1 MSIYADI
8 ILDHY
13 QNPRNNTLLTSEVS
27 KLDIKSID
35 VHNPLCGDKLHM
47 ELREEDGVIREI
59 GFTGEGCAI
68 SIASASML
76 IEHAKGKTKKEL
88 LEISVDDVLGLLNI
102 ELTPNRMKCALLSWE
117 GLRKLLI

>member
-1 MSIYADI
+1 MSIYADL

-13 QNPRNNTLLTSEVS
+13 QYPRNNTLVKGATSKVD
-27 KLDIKSID
+27 LD
-35 VHNPLCGDKLHM
+35 NPLCGDKIHM
-47 ELREEDGVIREI
+47 EIREKDGVIEEI

-76 IEHAKGKTKKEL
+76 TEHAKGKTKIEL
-88 LEISVDDVLGLLNI
+88 LEISVNDVLGLLNI

>member
-1 MSIYADI
+1 MSIYADL

-13 QNPRNNTLLTSEVS
+13 QYPRNNKTINGATAKVDLE
-27 KLDIKSID
+27 
-35 VHNPLCGDKLHM
+35 NPLCGDKLHM
-47 ELREEDGVIREI
+47 EILEKDGKIEEI

-76 IEHAKGKTKKEL
+76 TEHVKGKSKKEL
-88 LEISVDDVLGLLNI
+88 LAIRTEDVLGLLNI

-117 GLRKLLI
+117 ALLKLVKI

>member
-13 QNPRNNTLLTSEVS
+13 QNPRNFGKLNSPTSEVS
-27 KLDIKSID
+27 LD
-35 VHNPLCGDKLHM
+35 NPLCGDKLHM

-76 IEHAKGKTKKEL
+76 TENAKGKTKKEL
-88 LEISVDDVLGLLNI
+88 LEITVDDVLGLLNI

>member
-13 QNPRNNTLLTSEVS
+13 QNPRNNKQIVNAQ
-27 KLDIKSID
+27 KSVD
-35 VHNPLCGDKLHM
+35 VDNPFCGDKLHF
-47 ELREEDGVIREI
+47 ECFIKDGKVKEI

-76 IEHAKGKTKKEL
+76 TEHTKGKTKKEL
-88 LEISVDDVLGLLNI
+88 LEISINDVLGLLNI